1 MVVDDRGSCG
11 GASVNGLQGLLLT
24 FVSCKYN
31 DWAGIK
37 CRGHSVE
44 DRRRDHGRFIYNYE
58 VVFVNPV
65 IDVIRMRPVNGYVEG
80 RREWCQFQCPPRR
93 WRCNP
98 VPAGPRE
105 LQRGLT
111 SQ

>member
-44 DRRRDHGRFIYNYE
+44 DRRRDHGRFIYDYE

-80 RREWCQFQCPPRR
+80 AVNGVSFNVLQEDGVVTLCQQGHGS
-93 WRCNP
+93 CN
-98 VPAGPRE
+98 E
-105 LQRGLT
+105 D
-111 SQ
+111 